1 MCCKNNLTEI
11 KVLTLEKLGIDYNVR
26 STLTPRLICHK
37 DNEPTYPGAGLCPL
51 FYSTEYLSQN
61 IYLLGMTNFSE
72 WWPEKH
78 TVWFFFFFFLKTSS
92 ECSNLLYLS
101 MWNQARLSGEGRFWP
116 CWHEGGGKSA
126 PCGSGSMNEITRR
139 PWTCLGI
146 ENRYDRKSQ
155 IPVGWNH
162 GPSLV

>member
-78 TVWFFFFFFLKTSS
+78 TVWFFFFFFSKLPQNAVIYYT
-92 ECSNLLYLS
+92 
-101 MWNQARLSGEGRFWP
+101 F
-116 CWHEGGGKSA
+116 
-126 PCGSGSMNEITRR
+126 PCGIRQDSVERGGFGHVDMKVEERVHHVEA
-139 PWTCLGI
+139 GA
-146 ENRYDRKSQ
+146 
-155 IPVGWNH
+155 
-162 GPSLV
+162 